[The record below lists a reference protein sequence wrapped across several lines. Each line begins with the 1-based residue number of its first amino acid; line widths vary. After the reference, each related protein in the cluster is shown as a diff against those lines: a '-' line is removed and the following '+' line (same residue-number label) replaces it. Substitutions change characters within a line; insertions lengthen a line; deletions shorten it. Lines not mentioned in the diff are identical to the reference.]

1 MGVAH
6 RNLVEAFPVLGL
18 RVTAGPIELAG
29 IDDTTLIALANV
41 AADGVHADDR
51 MPFLHPWTRTPP
63 GDFHRQFLQYH
74 WGVRSGFSAD
84 AWSLDLA
91 VRHEGVLV
99 GTQGVM
105 TKDFLATRTGE
116 TGSWLGQ
123 RFQGRGIGRAMRQ
136 ALCALLF
143 DHLGFEQITSSAF
156 ADNPA
161 SNHVS
166 RAVGYLPNGV
176 RRVPRD
182 GTWVTS
188 NDYLLTPDALV
199 RGPELAVT
207 GVDPL
212 RRLIG
217 LD

>member
-1 MGVAH
+1 M
-6 RNLVEAFPVLGL
+6 LGL

-41 AADGVHADDR
+41 AADGVQADDR
-51 MPFLHPWTRTPP
+51 MPYLHPWTRTPP

-74 WGVRSGFSAD
+74 WRVRSGFSAD

-176 RRVPRD
+176 RRVPRRAD
-182 GTWVTS
+182 NGE
-188 NDYLLTPDALV
+188 P
-199 RGPELAVT
+199 
-207 GVDPL
+207 
-212 RRLIG
+212 
-217 LD
+217 